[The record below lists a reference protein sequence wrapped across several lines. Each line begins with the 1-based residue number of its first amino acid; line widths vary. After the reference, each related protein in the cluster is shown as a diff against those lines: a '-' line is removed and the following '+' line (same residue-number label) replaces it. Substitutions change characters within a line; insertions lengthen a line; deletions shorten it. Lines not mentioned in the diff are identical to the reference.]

1 MNRQAVQILCCDFC
15 VDERV
20 EFVDHERE
28 SVELVTWI
36 VEVHAYVFVE
46 EDLTSLFVGVDVAD
60 SQKKAEVLADVL
72 QELGLSIQSKRSTS
86 LDEHLQLIA
95 AVRVVIVALHQPG
108 VDLAV
113 RKIADG
119 LE

>member
-1 MNRQAVQILCCDFC
+1 MDRQAVQILCCDFC
-15 VDERV
+15 VDETV
-20 EFVDHERE
+20 EFVDHETE

-36 VEVHAYVFVE
+36 IEVHAYVFVE
-46 EDLTSLFVGVDVAD
+46 EDFTSLFVAVDIAD

-72 QELGLSIQSKRSTS
+72 QELGLSIQSQRSAS
-86 LDEHLQLIA
+86 LDEHLKFIA
-95 AVRVVIVALHQPG
+95 AVRVAIVALHESG

-113 RKIADG
+113 GKIAEG